1 MFIFMVGTKN
11 YQMIKSYLISFVLG
25 SFFLL
30 TSCTKTEA
38 PQNEAPKKE
47 TSLPSVSIDFEEIL
61 ARNELRVA
69 VDYSAT
75 TYFLYK
81 GLPLG
86 FEYEL
91 LKRFTKNMGVNL
103 KIIVQPSIKESFS
116 KLQRGEVDLIAYPLA
131 ITPNRKEQVDF
142 TKRYR
147 TVRQMLIQRK
157 PEGWRKINPHEM
169 NKILIRNQVDLLG
182 KKVHVLNAS
191 SYIETLKSLEKQIGG
206 EIDIIEDSASVESD
220 EMIRRVSSGQY
231 EYTVADENLAQA
243 NAFYY
248 PNIDFETPVSFPTRI
263 AWAVRKTSPVLRDSL
278 NINIDKVKKTGLLNF
293 LYKKYFL
300 SSRNSQIVAKEDYTS
315 HEGKKGLSPYDDI
328 IKENAHRIKWDW
340 LLLASMVMQES
351 HFDPKAKSWVGAQ
364 GLLQLMPATA
374 AHYGIKNRENPV
386 ESLKGGTDYLISLE
400 KRWISNMEDTTD
412 LADFVMAS
420 YNAGPG
426 HLIDARAL
434 VKKFG
439 GDRDEWDDVSKYLA
453 LLSTKKYYKDPVVK
467 LGYCRGQE
475 PVNYVKHIN
484 DRYAIYKDLVK

>member
-1 MFIFMVGTKN
+1 MSWLKIVYIFLFGL
-11 YQMIKSYLISFVLG
+11 LISSCGKSKITLEG
-25 SFFLL
+25 EDL
-30 TSCTKTEA
+30 T
-38 PQNEAPKKE
+38 
-47 TSLPSVSIDFEEIL
+47 LIPSANIDFADIL

-81 GLPLG
+81 GQPLG

-91 LKRFTKNMGVNL
+91 LKRYAKNMGVDL
-103 KIIVQPSIKESFS
+103 KIIIQPSIKESFS

-131 ITPNRKEQVDF
+131 ITPARKEQVAF

-157 PEGWRKINPHEM
+157 PEGWRKINPHKM

-206 EIDIIEDSASVESD
+206 KIEIIEDSASVESD
-220 EMIRRVSSGQY
+220 EMIRRVSIGEY

-243 NAFYY
+243 NSFYY

-263 AWAVRKTSPVLRDSL
+263 AWAVRKTSPVLLDSL
-278 NINIDKVKKTGLLNF
+278 NQNIEKVKKSGLLNI

-300 SSRNSQIVAKEDYTS
+300 SSRNSKIVAKENYTS
-315 HEGKKGLSPYDDI
+315 HNGKKGLSPYDEL
-328 IKENAHRIKWDW
+328 IKEQAKRLGWDW

-351 HFDPKAKSWVGAQ
+351 HFDPNAKSWAGAQ

-374 AHYGIKNRENPV
+374 AHFGIKNRRDPAQ
-386 ESLKGGTDYLISLE
+386 SLKGGTDFLISLE
-400 KRWISNMEDTTD
+400 KRWTKNMEDTTD
-412 LADFVMAS
+412 LSAFVMAS

-426 HLIDARAL
+426 HVIDARAL
-434 VKKFG
+434 TIKYG
-439 GDRDEWDDVSKYLA
+439 GNKDRWEDVSKYLA
-453 LLSTKKYYKDPVVK
+453 LLSSKKYYTDEVVK
-467 LGYCRGQE
+467 LGYCRGAE
-475 PVNYVKHIN
+475 PVNYVKQIN
-484 DRYAIYKDLVK
+484 ERYQIYKDLVK

>member
-1 MFIFMVGTKN
+1 
-11 YQMIKSYLISFVLG
+11 MIWLIRT
-25 SFFLL
+25 FLL
-30 TSCTKTEA
+30 FLLFILFASCNNKDA
-38 PQNEAPKKE
+38 PNEVADSNTIHP
-47 TSLPSVSIDFEEIL
+47 VSIDFADIK

-81 GLPLG
+81 GQPVG

-91 LKRFTKNMGVNL
+91 LKRFSKNMGVDL
-103 KIIVQPSIKESFS
+103 KIIIQPSIKESFS

-131 ITPNRKEQVDF
+131 ITPSRKEQVDF
-142 TKRYR
+142 TTHYQ

-157 PEGWRKINPHEM
+157 PKGWRKINPHAM

-220 EMIRRVSSGQY
+220 EMIRRVSIGKY
-231 EYTVADENLAQA
+231 DYTVADENLAQA
-243 NAFYY
+243 NSFYY

-263 AWAVRKTSPVLRDSL
+263 AWAVRKTSPVLLDSL
-278 NINIDKVKKTGLLNF
+278 NINIEKVKKSGLLNI

-300 SSRNSQIVAKEDYTS
+300 SSRNSKIVAKEDYTS
-315 HEGKKGLSPYDDI
+315 HNGKKGLSPYDEL
-328 IKENAHRIKWDW
+328 IKEQAKRLGWDW

-351 HFDPKAKSWVGAQ
+351 HFNPNAKSWAGAQ

-374 AHYGIKNRENPV
+374 AHFGIKNRTNPAQ
-386 ESLKGGTDYLISLE
+386 SLKGGTDFLISLD
-400 KRWISNMEDTTD
+400 KRWTKNMKDTTD
-412 LADFVMAS
+412 LSAFVMAS

-426 HLIDARAL
+426 HIIDARAL
-434 VKKFG
+434 VTKYG
-439 GDRDEWDDVSKYLA
+439 GNIDKWADVSKYLA
-453 LLSTKKYYKDPVVK
+453 LLSSKKYYTDEVVK
-467 LGYCRGQE
+467 LGYCRGAE
-475 PVNYVKHIN
+475 PVNYVKQIKE
-484 DRYAIYKDLVK
+484 RYAIYKDLVR

>member
-1 MFIFMVGTKN
+1 MNNHPSTEKLLLVILLVFFSISCSNKTDEVKDISTDN
-11 YQMIKSYLISFVLG
+11 VNENIK
-25 SFFLL
+25 
-30 TSCTKTEA
+30 
-38 PQNEAPKKE
+38 
-47 TSLPSVSIDFEEIL
+47 SVSIDFADIL
-61 ARNELRVA
+61 ERNELRVA

-81 GLPLG
+81 GHPVG

-91 LKRFTKNMGVNL
+91 LTRFADNMGVPL

-131 ITPNRKEQVDF
+131 ITPNRKTQVNF

-147 TVRQMLIQRK
+147 TVRQMLVQQK
-157 PEGWRKINPHEM
+157 PEGWRKINPHQM

-182 KKVHVLNAS
+182 KTVHVLNSS
-191 SYIETLKSLEKQIGG
+191 SYVETLRSLEKQIGG
-206 EIDIIEDSASVESD
+206 EIDIVEDSASVESD
-220 EMIRRVSSGQY
+220 EMIRRVSTGQY
-231 EYTVADENLAQA
+231 EYTVADENLAQV
-243 NAFYY
+243 NSFFY

-263 AWAVRKTSPVLRDSL
+263 AWAVRKTSPVLLDTL
-278 NINIDKVKKTGLLNF
+278 NINIEKVKKSGMLNF

-300 SSRNSQIVAKEDYTS
+300 SSRNWQVVKKEDYTS

-328 IKENAHRIKWDW
+328 IKENATRLDWDW

-351 HFDPKAKSWVGAQ
+351 QFDPKAKSWVGAQ

-374 AHYGIKNRENPV
+374 ASFGIKNREDPKQ
-386 ESLKGGTDYLISLE
+386 SLKGGTDYLISLE

-412 LADFVMAS
+412 LAAFVMAS

-426 HLIDARAL
+426 HVIDARAL
-434 VKKFG
+434 VTKYG
-439 GDRDEWDDVSKYLA
+439 GDRDRWEDVRKYLA

-484 DRYAIYKDLVK
+484 ERYAIYKDLVK

>member
-1 MFIFMVGTKN
+1 
-11 YQMIKSYLISFVLG
+11 MIYTLRTFYYSLIIA
-25 SFFLL
+25 FFSI
-30 TSCTKTEA
+30 SCSSTQQE
-38 PQNEAPKKE
+38 NKE
-47 TSLPSVSIDFEEIL
+47 PLINSDEISVTSVSIDFADIL
-61 ARNELRVA
+61 ERNELRVA

-81 GLPLG
+81 GHPLG

-91 LKRFTKNMGVNL
+91 LKRFAKNMGVDL
-103 KIIVQPSIKESFS
+103 KIIVQPSIKDSFS

-131 ITPNRKEQVDF
+131 ITPSRKEQVNF

-157 PEGWRKINPHEM
+157 PEGWRKINPHQM

-182 KKVHVLNAS
+182 KEVHVLNSS

-206 EIDIIEDSASVESD
+206 EIDIIEEPASVESD
-220 EMIRRVSSGQY
+220 EIMRRVSTGKY
-231 EYTVADENLAQA
+231 DYTVADENLAQVSS
-243 NAFYY
+243 FIY
-248 PNIDFETPVSFPTRI
+248 PNLDFETPVSFPTRI
-263 AWAVRKTSPVLRDSL
+263 AWAVRKTSPVLLDSL
-278 NINIDKVKKTGLLNF
+278 NVNIEKVKKSGLLNF

-300 SSRNSQIVAKEDYTS
+300 SSRNSKIVAKEDYTS
-315 HEGKKGLSPYDDI
+315 HKGKKGLSPYDDI
-328 IKENAHRIKWDW
+328 IKENAERLNWDW

-374 AHYGIKNRENPV
+374 ASFGIENREDPV
-386 ESLKGGTDYLISLE
+386 QSLKGGTDYLIKLE

-412 LADFVMAS
+412 LSAFVMAS
-420 YNAGPG
+420 YNAGSG
-426 HLIDARAL
+426 HIIDARAL
-434 VKKFG
+434 VTEYG
-439 GDRDEWDDVSKYLA
+439 GNRDNWEEVSKYLA
-453 LLSTKKYYKDPVVK
+453 LLSSKKYYNHKVVK

-484 DRYAIYKDLVK
+484 SRYAIYKDLVK

>member
-1 MFIFMVGTKN
+1 MILPIKVSNKYYFIL
-11 YQMIKSYLISFVLG
+11 LIVIFSI
-25 SFFLL
+25 SCSNEINEINTT
-30 TSCTKTEA
+30 TSITRQD
-38 PQNEAPKKE
+38 PP
-47 TSLPSVSIDFEEIL
+47 PPVSIDFADIME
-61 ARNELRVA
+61 RNELRVA

-81 GLPLG
+81 GHPVG

-91 LKRFTKNMGVNL
+91 LKRFAKNMGVPL
-103 KIIVQPSIKESFS
+103 KIIVQPSIKASFS

-131 ITPNRKEQVDF
+131 ITPKRKEEVNF

-147 TVRQMLIQRK
+147 TVRQMLIQQK
-157 PEGWRKINPHEM
+157 SEGWRKINPHAM

-182 KKVHVLNAS
+182 KRVHVLNAS

-220 EMIRRVSSGQY
+220 EMIRRVATGQY
-231 EYTVADENLAQA
+231 EYTVADENLAQV
-243 NAFYY
+243 NSFFY

-263 AWAVRKTSPVLRDSL
+263 AWAVRKTSPILLDSL
-278 NINIDKVKKTGLLNF
+278 NVNIAKVEKSGLLNF

-300 SSRNSQIVAKEDYTS
+300 SPRNWRVVSKEDYTS
-315 HEGKKGLSPYDDI
+315 HEGKKGLSPYDNL
-328 IKENAHRIKWDW
+328 IKANAKRLDWDW

-351 HFDPKAKSWVGAQ
+351 QFDPKAKSWVGAQ

-374 AHYGIKNRENPV
+374 ASFGITNRADPV
-386 ESLKGGTDYLISLE
+386 QSLKGGTDYLIRLE

-426 HLIDARAL
+426 HVIDARAL
-434 VKKFG
+434 VTKFG
-439 GDRDEWDDVSKYLA
+439 GNRDKWEEVSKYLA

-475 PVNYVKHIN
+475 PVSYVTKIN
-484 DRYAIYKDLVK
+484 ERYAIYKDLVK